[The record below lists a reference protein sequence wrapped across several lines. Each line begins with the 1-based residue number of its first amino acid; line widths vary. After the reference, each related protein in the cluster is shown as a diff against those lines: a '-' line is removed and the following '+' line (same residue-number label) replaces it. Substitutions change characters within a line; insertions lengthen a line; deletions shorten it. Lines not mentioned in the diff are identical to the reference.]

1 MISVI
6 IPTRN
11 RADSLGRTLESLT
24 CQNAPDAEFEVLVI
38 DNGSTDHTK
47 AVAQAFA
54 DKLPLAQLHYIFE
67 PEPGLLSGRHRGAQ
81 AAKGEILSFLD
92 DDVELDSGWLAAIQ
106 SAFEHQAVQ
115 LVGGRN
121 LPRYESDPPEWLQ
134 YFWQRQDGGQLCTEL
149 SLLDLGSTRRIV
161 DANYIWG
168 LNFSIRKRALYE
180 LGGFHP
186 DCIPKQLQH
195 LQGDGETGLTRQAN
209 QRSYTAL
216 YEPLALLYHVVPAA
230 RLTPDY
236 FESRYFYQ
244 GVCDSY
250 TAIRDR
256 HRGQDASE
264 QSPELSNRLHHYI
277 GKVKGKL
284 ASLIKGSDEYRAIR
298 QRCKIAYANGFTF
311 HQQRVARHPALL
323 EWVLKDD
330 YWDYQLPDI
339 VVASQGDRAPT
350 LSPPSSMAPSML
362 SQLKSTL
369 AAPVAKIIQSTV
381 TAAESTSSKC
391 AQMQLWLQYRQLRCQ
406 PDALPD
412 FGDTGFKVYSQ
423 ADEDGLLLYIFA
435 LIGTTNKHCID
446 IAAGHPVGANSTNLI
461 VNWGW
466 HGLLIEGNPE
476 LVAASQQFYA
486 KNSNTFIFP
495 PQVVNA
501 WVTAE
506 GINGLIAQ
514 HGFEGEIDLLSL
526 DIDGIDYWLLESL
539 EVVKPRVMMV
549 EYQDILG
556 GDRALTVPYQPNFN
570 RFDTHPDFYG
580 ASLPAF
586 VKLAAQKGYR
596 LVGCNQYG
604 YNAFFVA
611 NGLGDDL
618 LPEVSVQSC
627 LTHPKVWQGQK
638 ERLPAVEN
646 LPWVEV

>member
-6 IPTRN
+6 IPTLN
-11 RADSLGRTLESLT
+11 RADNLALALESLT
-24 CQNAPDAEFEVLVI
+24 RQHASDIDFEVLVV

-47 AVAQAFA
+47 AIAQAFA
-54 DKLPLAQLHYIFE
+54 HKLPSVQLRYIFE
-67 PEPGLLSGRHRGAQ
+67 PEPGLLSGRHRGAAEAQ
-81 AAKGEILSFLD
+81 GEVLSFLD
-92 DDVELDSGWLAAIQ
+92 DDVELDPGWLGAIHN
-106 SAFEHQAVQ
+106 AFEDEAVQ

-121 LPRYESDPPEWLQ
+121 LPRYESEPPEWLQ
-134 YFWQRQDGGQLCTEL
+134 YFWQRQYGGLLCTEL
-149 SLLDLGSTRRIV
+149 SLLDLGPVRRTI

-168 LNFSIRKRALYE
+168 LNFSIRKPALYE

-186 DCIPKQLQH
+186 DCIPQRLQH
-195 LQGDGETGLTRQAN
+195 FQGDGETGLTQRAN
-209 QRSYTAL
+209 QRGYRAL
-216 YEPLALLYHVVPAA
+216 YEPRALLHHVVPAA
-230 RLTPDY
+230 RLTPEY

-250 TAIRDR
+250 THIRDR
-256 HRGQDASE
+256 HCGQAARE
-264 QSPELSNRLHHYI
+264 KSPGQPHRLHHYV

-284 ASLIKGSDEYRAIR
+284 ASLVKGSEEYRAIR
-298 QRCKIAYANGFTF
+298 QRCKVAYASGFTF
-311 HQQRVARHPALL
+311 HQQQVAQCPALL
-323 EWVLKDD
+323 EWVLKPD
-330 YWDYQLPDI
+330 YWDYHLPDI
-339 VVASQGDRAPT
+339 VIGPQDNCTS
-350 LSPPSSMAPSML
+350 SPSTPSAMAPSKL
-362 SQLKSTL
+362 SQIKSTL
-369 AAPVAKIIQSTV
+369 VAPLTKVVHATV
-381 TAAESTSSKC
+381 TEAESVSSKV
-391 AQMQLWLQYRQLRCQ
+391 AQMQLWLQYRQMRHQ
-406 PDALPD
+406 PEALPT

-446 IAAGHPVGANSTNLI
+446 IAAGHPIGANSTNLI

-466 HGLLIEGNPE
+466 HGLLVEGNPD

-486 KNSNTFIFP
+486 KNPNTFIFP

-514 HGFEGEIDLLSL
+514 RGFEGEIDLLSL
-526 DIDGIDYWLLESL
+526 DIDGIDYWLLDSL
-539 EVVKPRVMMV
+539 TVVKPRVIMV

-556 GDRALTVPYQPNFN
+556 GDRALTVPYKADFN

-580 ASLPAF
+580 ASLTAF
-586 VKLAAQKGYR
+586 VKLAAKKGYR

-627 LTHPKVWQGQK
+627 LTHPKVLQGQK
-638 ERLPAVEN
+638 ERLPAVKN